1 MNAYPRTFQPTLDRS
16 TLMLPTLP
24 AVAAGLSLFAAAIH
38 AWVVPEHLEEWWGYG
53 AFFLVLTA
61 AQALY
66 AVLVLRSPRPAILA
80 LGLAGTLATLGL
92 YAWSRLVAV
101 PLGPM
106 AGEVEEVGRLDT
118 ICNVA
123 EVGLVLVLLV
133 LLVRAFT
140 ARRQSAL
147 LA

>member
-1 MNAYPRTFQPTLDRS
+1 VNAYPNTFQPALDRPIPPI
-16 TLMLPTLP
+16 PTLP
-24 AVAAGLSLFAAAIH
+24 ALAAGLSLFAAGIH

-53 AFFLVLTA
+53 AFFLALTL

-66 AVLVLRSPRPAILA
+66 AVLVLRSRRPAILV
-80 LGLAGTLATLGL
+80 LGLVGTLATLTL

-118 ICNVA
+118 LCNAA
-123 EVGLVLVLLV
+123 EVALVLVSIV
-133 LLVRAFT
+133 LLARALT
-140 ARRQSAL
+140 ARRGGTA
-147 LA
+147 